1 MKYENRVEYGK
12 KMCQKQ
18 SKPLYRTISNA
29 SIYFFHNSE
38 DWFLYP
44 DKHFKNK
51 FFKKGYFKYFIF
63 AVANAILKDGL
74 FYILCKKLCDLEF

>member
-44 DKHFKNK
+44 DKHFKKK
-51 FFKKGYFKYFIF
+51 FFKKGYFKYF
-63 AVANAILKDGL
+63 ILKDGL